1 MSVVGARVASLLH
14 VAEPEAVD
22 ELDGRVA
29 RRQRNRDAV
38 VDAIMVLI
46 ESGDLD
52 PNLARVAEVAGV
64 SERSIFRHF
73 ETRDALIAAVVDR
86 QLERVLSLVRDVPSD
101 GPLDARVHALVAERA
116 RMYEAIT
123 PMRRVALRV
132 AERSELVAEK
142 LREAQRW
149 NRAELE
155 RVFAAELNPR
165 ATAERREVVAAGAM
179 VAGWEAWDVL
189 RTREGCSV
197 TRAVAI
203 VERLLGATIAR

>member
-155 RVFAAELNPR
+155 RVFAAELDPR
-165 ATAERREVVAAGAM
+165 ATAERREVVATGAM